1 MPDDMKS
8 GRNRVVVHFRDGRLL
23 KGYTSDFTP
32 LKETFHLTSIQ
43 EDDEGKI
50 HDIGTADLKAVFF
63 VKTFEGDKVY
73 LEKKRFDE
81 VDTAHVKGRKVK
93 IEFFD
98 GEVIRGIS
106 AGYSRGRKGFFI
118 IPVDPEC
125 NNEKIYVISDAL
137 RQVELGS
144 DADK

>member
-1 MPDDMKS
+1 MTQTNKVAL
-8 GRNRVVVHFRDGRLL
+8 RFKDGRVI
-23 KGYTSDFTP
+23 KGTTQDFMP
-32 LKETFHLTSIQ
+32 GKPIFHIYPAGQ
-43 EDDEGKI
+43 DKAAEVKAE
-50 HDIGTADLKAVFF
+50 DLKAVFF

-81 VDTAHVKGRKVK
+81 VETAHVKGRKVK

-98 GEVIRGIS
+98 GEIIRGIS

-144 DADK
+144 AADK